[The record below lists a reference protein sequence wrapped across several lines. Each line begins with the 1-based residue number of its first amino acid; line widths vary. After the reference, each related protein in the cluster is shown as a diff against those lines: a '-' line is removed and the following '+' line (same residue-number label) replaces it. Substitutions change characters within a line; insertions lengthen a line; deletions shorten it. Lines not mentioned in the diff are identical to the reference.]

1 MLSVSGFLHWNIE
14 EDSESKEDDDSQT
27 NESDSSLDEIMQLNE
42 DSEDS

>member
-1 MLSVSGFLHWNIE
+1 LHWNIE